1 MNYIKL
7 YERESEPDAAYLI
20 GSGQVVAFINN
31 HDKYVLSGN
40 NYIAGATELMLT
52 HVYSIPVK
60 RLETLVVPEGTAV
73 KKIPIDSFLASRSSF
88 QFLMNIALVICRQ
101 LLLTNGIAA
110 KNQLL
115 LNENTDSMR
124 DTAMNFY
131 YILQI
136 LFDEY
141 NKRKLPW
148 LKTFLKPYETS
159 LLFKRG
165 EIFAK
170 AVDPVRIVPS
180 DAFVEQ
186 LTSIPRGSFLCKQG
200 DNGRDMFILESGTID
215 VIVNDKRVASFGD
228 KGTVIGEI
236 ALFLGEKRSASLKT
250 AAPSVVYKINKDQ
263 LKASSQKD
271 TSLLQTILFSLAKK
285 HLANIGRIIDTN
297 ERILFHELDTEDKGA
312 VAEAQQLQSSISEL
326 KKLKH
331 EVSELIYKNKADFIR
346 EAVNSYLN

>member
-31 HDKYVLSGN
+31 HDKYVLRGN
-40 NYIAGATELMLT
+40 NYIAGATELILT
-52 HVYSIPVK
+52 HLHSIPVK

-73 KKIPIDSFLASRSSF
+73 KKIPVDSFLSSRTAF

-101 LLLTNGIAA
+101 LLLTNDIATQ
-110 KNQLL
+110 NQLL
-115 LNENTDSMR
+115 LTEKTDSMR
-124 DTAMNFY
+124 ETAMNFY
-131 YILQI
+131 YILQL

-148 LKTFLKPYETS
+148 LKTFLKSYETS

-186 LTSIPRGSFLCKQG
+186 LTNIPRGSFLCKQG
-200 DNGRDMFILESGTID
+200 DEGREMFILESGTID
-215 VIVNDKRVASFGD
+215 VVVNDKRVASFD
-228 KGTVIGEI
+228 ERGTVIGEI
-236 ALFLGEKRSASLKT
+236 ALFLGEKRSAARRA
-250 AAPSVVYKINKDQ
+250 AAPSVVYKINKEQ
-263 LKASSQKD
+263 LKSSSQKD
-271 TSLLQTILFSLAKK
+271 TELLQTIVFSLAKK

-297 ERILFHELDTEDKGA
+297 ERILFHELDTEDKNA
-312 VAEAQQLQSSISEL
+312 VAEAQQLQAAISEL

-331 EVSELIYKNKADFIR
+331 EVSELIYKNKADFLR
-346 EAVNSYLN
+346 EAVGTFLA